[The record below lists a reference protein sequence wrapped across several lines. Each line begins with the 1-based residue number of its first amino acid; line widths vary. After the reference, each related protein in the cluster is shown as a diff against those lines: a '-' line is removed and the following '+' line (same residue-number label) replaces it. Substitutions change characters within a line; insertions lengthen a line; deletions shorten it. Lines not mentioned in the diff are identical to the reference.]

1 MVLPVKGHG
10 AMHQDVQENTQRP
23 AVHLREGGGGE
34 VSKDSGGPPARPA
47 HQREA
52 SASEGHLPL
61 VSGGKGVTL
70 QEALRLRGE
79 VPSITSPWQGQPQTQ
94 EQWRGHSS
102 GTGRGGWLGAGK
114 GDGNQKVSSTE
125 LD

>member
-1 MVLPVKGHG
+1 ML
-10 AMHQDVQENTQRP
+10 
-23 AVHLREGGGGE
+23 EGLQ
-34 VSKDSGGPPARPA
+34 PPPA

-79 VPSITSPWQGQPQTQ
+79 VLSITSPWQGQPQTR
-94 EQWRGHSS
+94 EQWRGYPSQ
-102 GTGRGGWLGAGK
+102 TGRGDWLGAGK
-114 GDGNQKVSSTE
+114 GDGNQEGEQHRTRLRVKRFKF
-125 LD
+125 